1 MSPYPARKVLAQ
13 GRRLGAE
20 RVARA
25 VSLIADADLDLR
37 GMVDWPGDLVIE
49 VLVARLAQLGR
60 TRSAVPAGARRPV
73 RTP

>member
-1 MSPYPARKVLAQ
+1 
-13 GRRLGAE
+13 
-20 RVARA
+20 
-25 VSLIADADLDLR
+25 
-37 GMVDWPGDLVIE
+37 MVDWPGDLVIE